1 MGVFNISENNE
12 RVQIIEKMLTYKIYL
27 ENSLD
32 DLINEIVNY
41 YRNNNQ
47 KLDAD
52 RVVEDPINGLKNL
65 NSVSYE
71 NSYETYL
78 ITQIKITILLPI
90 TIEEH
95 VKMLNVDED
104 IDSVLELF
112 ELKVYDIKKD
122 IYSNL
127 GEWELVLDHIDDER
141 ISKISSNPKGH
152 GDLLLKELLW
162 IRKCEEK
169 HAKNV

>member
-1 MGVFNISENNE
+1 LGVFNISENNE

-95 VKMLNVDED
+95 VRMLNVDED

-112 ELKVYDIKKD
+112 ELKVYDIKKA

>member
-1 MGVFNISENNE
+1 VFNINENQE
-12 RVQIIEKMLTYKIYL
+12 RVQIIEKMLTYKIHL
-27 ENSLD
+27 ENSFN
-32 DLINEIVNY
+32 DLIDELVNY

-52 RVVEDPINGLKNL
+52 RVVEDPINGLKDL
-65 NSVSYE
+65 NNVSFE
-71 NSYETYL
+71 NSYEAYL
-78 ITQIKITILLPI
+78 ITQIKLTILLPSI
-90 TIEEH
+90 IEEH

-104 IDSVLELF
+104 IDFVLELF
-112 ELKVYDIKKD
+112 EIKVYEIKKD

-141 ISKISSNPKGH
+141 ISKISSEPKGH

-169 HAKNV
+169 HIKTV

>member
-1 MGVFNISENNE
+1 LGVFNISENNE

-95 VKMLNVDED
+95 VRMLNVDED

>member
-95 VKMLNVDED
+95 VRMLNVDED

-112 ELKVYDIKKD
+112 ELKVYDIKND

>member
-1 MGVFNISENNE
+1 LGVFNISENNE
-12 RVQIIEKMLTYKIYL
+12 RVQIIEKMLTYKIHL
-27 ENSLD
+27 ENSFD
-32 DLINEIVNY
+32 NLINEIVNY

-78 ITQIKITILLPI
+78 ITQIKITILLPS

-95 VKMLNVDED
+95 VRMLNVDED

-112 ELKVYDIKKD
+112 ELKVYNIKKD

>member
-1 MGVFNISENNE
+1 
-12 RVQIIEKMLTYKIYL
+12 MLTYKIYL
-27 ENSLD
+27 ENSFG
-32 DLINEIVNY
+32 DLIDELVNY
-41 YRNNNQ
+41 YRNIDQ
-47 KLDAD
+47 KSDAD
-52 RVVEDPINGLKNL
+52 RVVEDPINGLKDL
-65 NSVSYE
+65 NDVSYE
-71 NSYETYL
+71 NSYEAYL
-78 ITQIKITILLPI
+78 ITQIKLSILLPSV
-90 TIEEH
+90 IEEH

-141 ISKISSNPKGH
+141 ISKISTEPKGH

-169 HAKNV
+169 HGKNCIKSN

>member
-1 MGVFNISENNE
+1 
-12 RVQIIEKMLTYKIYL
+12 MLTYKIHL

-32 DLINEIVNY
+32 DLVDELVNY

-47 KLDAD
+47 KSDAD
-52 RVVEDPINGLKNL
+52 KVVEDPINGLKDL
-65 NSVSYE
+65 NDVSYE
-71 NSYETYL
+71 NSYEAYL
-78 ITQIKITILLPI
+78 ITQIKLTILLPSV
-90 TIEEH
+90 IEEH
-95 VKMLNVDED
+95 IKMLNVDEG

-141 ISKISSNPKGH
+141 ISKISTEPKGH

-169 HAKNV
+169 HAKTIKSN

>member
-1 MGVFNISENNE
+1 MEVIIIKENQE
-12 RVQIIEKMLTYKIYL
+12 RVQIIEKLLTYKIHL
-27 ENSLD
+27 ENSFD
-32 DLINEIVNY
+32 NLIDEIVNY

-47 KLDAD
+47 NLDAD
-52 RVVEDPINGLKNL
+52 RVVEDPVYGLKDL
-65 NSVSYE
+65 NNVSFE
-71 NSYETYL
+71 NSYEAYL
-78 ITQIKITILLPI
+78 ITQIKLTILLPSVI
-90 TIEEH
+90 DVH
-95 VKMLNVDED
+95 VRKFNVGDD

-141 ISKISSNPKGH
+141 ISKITSNPKGH

-169 HAKNV
+169 HS

>member
-1 MGVFNISENNE
+1 MFNINENPE
-12 RVQIIEKMLTYKIYL
+12 RVQIIEKMLTYKIHL
-27 ENSLD
+27 ENSFD

-41 YRNNNQ
+41 YLNNDQ
-47 KLDAD
+47 KLDAE
-52 RVVEDPINGLKNL
+52 RVIEDPINGLKDL
-65 NSVSYE
+65 NDVSYE
-71 NSYETYL
+71 NSYEAYL
-78 ITQIKITILLPI
+78 ITQIKLTILLPSVV
-90 TIEEH
+90 EEH
-95 VKMLNVDED
+95 VRMLNVDED

-127 GEWELVLDHIDDER
+127 GEWELVLDHINDER
-141 ISKISSNPKGH
+141 ISKICNNPKGY

>member
-1 MGVFNISENNE
+1 
-12 RVQIIEKMLTYKIYL
+12 MLTYKIHL
-27 ENSLD
+27 ENSFD

-41 YRNNNQ
+41 YNNNNQ

-52 RVVEDPINGLKNL
+52 KVVEDPINGLKNL

-71 NSYETYL
+71 NSYEAYL
-78 ITQIKITILLPI
+78 ITQIKITILLPSV
-90 TIEEH
+90 IEEH
-95 VKMLNVDED
+95 VRMLNVDED
-104 IDSVLELF
+104 IDFVLEHF

-122 IYSNL
+122 IYTNL

-141 ISKISSNPKGH
+141 ISKISDNPKGH

>member
-1 MGVFNISENNE
+1 LGVFNISENNE

>member
-95 VKMLNVDED
+95 VRMLNVDED

>member
-95 VKMLNVDED
+95 VRMLNVDED

-112 ELKVYDIKKD
+112 ELKVYDIKKA

>member
-12 RVQIIEKMLTYKIYL
+12 RVQIIEKMLTYKIHL
-27 ENSLD
+27 ENSFD
-32 DLINEIVNY
+32 NLINEIVNY

-95 VKMLNVDED
+95 VRMLNVDED

>member
-52 RVVEDPINGLKNL
+52 RVVEDPING
-65 NSVSYE
+65 
-71 NSYETYL
+71 
-78 ITQIKITILLPI
+78 
-90 TIEEH
+90 
-95 VKMLNVDED
+95 
-104 IDSVLELF
+104 
-112 ELKVYDIKKD
+112 
-122 IYSNL
+122 
-127 GEWELVLDHIDDER
+127 
-141 ISKISSNPKGH
+141 
-152 GDLLLKELLW
+152 
-162 IRKCEEK
+162 
-169 HAKNV
+169 

>member
-95 VKMLNVDED
+95 VRMLNVDED

-141 ISKISSNPKGH
+141 ISKISRNPKGH

>member
-1 MGVFNISENNE
+1 
-12 RVQIIEKMLTYKIYL
+12 
-27 ENSLD
+27 
-32 DLINEIVNY
+32 
-41 YRNNNQ
+41 
-47 KLDAD
+47 
-52 RVVEDPINGLKNL
+52 
-65 NSVSYE
+65 
-71 NSYETYL
+71 
-78 ITQIKITILLPI
+78 
-90 TIEEH
+90 
-95 VKMLNVDED
+95 MLNVDED